1 MEKAR
6 EEKVSKAAEKE
17 EAGKVATEKPATEN
31 AETATENAEAAAK
44 SGEQT
49 TSSATGSETV
59 EKAKGKVNESAEKL
73 KAKMGES
80 TQKLK
85 ESMNESTQKM
95 KESMNESTQKLKESM
110 GDVTKGAKEEMKKQK
125 EKLSSF
131 WSDFSKEMKKQMNVG
146 TSKPKPAKA
155 AKAKKAAKPAKP
167 AKPAVKE
174 AVKEAA
180 VAGEAPKEEKE
191 EENKTE
197 ENKTVPSVEELE
209 GAAAEEEP
217 VDPLSDEALGITAE
231 MSEEEADA
239 LRREA
244 KKKVIKAENYQ
255 KKKDRLRET
264 LSKTKERAKVKI
276 HGLTWEKVKFFLRD
290 GWNDLKGSSAKPHRV
305 MLDEE
310 EVEAQRREILQAREE
325 ADKLKEEHEKEGK
338 PLKTELM
345 NVDNSNNLWAQ
356 VADLLKDAPLIESL
370 LEMSKKVKESKV
382 GETVSYATEDL
393 REKWE
398 TSQHPLVYKLSAVY
412 DELFSESDT
421 AKAIREV
428 RRTDPTFL
436 EAALR
441 DEMKES
447 IVPAMLKAWVNA
459 DTKTLKLIMN
469 DHAYAQVY
477 SVIKMQQ
484 AEGLQMDKHILDIKD
499 VQLQVGAEGCGE
511 V

>member
-1 MEKAR
+1 MYKAK
-6 EEKVSKAAEKE
+6 EEALKKKGDAEGEKAAEEVANKAE
-17 EAGKVATEKPATEN
+17 EATTKANESEAAEKAKSKMDEATEKV
-31 AETATENAEAAAK
+31 K
-44 SGEQT
+44 S
-49 TSSATGSETV
+49 
-59 EKAKGKVNESAEKL
+59 
-73 KAKMGES
+73 KMDES

-85 ESMNESTQKM
+85 DSMNESTQKL
-95 KESMNESTQKLKESM
+95 KDSMNESTQKLKESM
-110 GDVTKGAKEEMKKQK
+110 SDATKGAKEEMKKQK
-125 EKLSSF
+125 AKLSSF
-131 WSDFSKEMKKQMNVG
+131 WSDFSSEMKKQMNIDS
-146 TSKPKPAKA
+146 TPKAKPAKA
-155 AKAKKAAKPAKP
+155 AKKAKKVKVAKKEPAKEPVKEP
-167 AKPAVKE
+167 AKEPAKDASKDEKVTVNPEGAEK
-174 AVKEAA
+174 AA
-180 VAGEAPKEEKE
+180 AATTASESD
-191 EENKTE
+191 
-197 ENKTVPSVEELE
+197 KTVPSVEELE
-209 GAAAEEEP
+209 ATPEEEEEEL
-217 VDPLSDEALGITAE
+217 DPLSDEALGITPE
-231 MSEEEADA
+231 MSEEDADN

-244 KKKVIKAENYQ
+244 KKKIIKAENYQ

-264 LSKTKERAKVKI
+264 LQKTKERAKVKARS
-276 HGLTWEKVKFFLRD
+276 LTWEKVKFFLRD
-290 GWNDLKGSSAKPHRV
+290 GWEDLKGSNKKPHRV

-310 EVEAQRREILQAREE
+310 EVEAQRREILQAREA
-325 ADKLKEEHEKEGK
+325 ADKLKEEHEKEGT
-338 PLKTELM
+338 PMKTELM
-345 NVDNSNNLWAQ
+345 NVDNSNNIWAQ

-484 AEGLQMDKHILDIKD
+484 AEGLEMDKHILDIKD
-499 VQLQVGAEGCGE
+499 VQLQVGEYGE
-511 V
+511 FDV

>member
-1 MEKAR
+1 MYKAK
-6 EEKVSKAAEKE
+6 EEALKKKGDAEGEKAAEEVANKAE
-17 EAGKVATEKPATEN
+17 EATTKANES
-31 AETATENAEAAAK
+31 EAA
-44 SGEQT
+44 
-49 TSSATGSETV
+49 
-59 EKAKGKVNESAEKL
+59 EKAKS
-73 KAKMGES
+73 KMDES

-85 ESMNESTQKM
+85 DSMNESTQKL
-95 KESMNESTQKLKESM
+95 KDSMNESTQKLKESM
-110 GDVTKGAKEEMKKQK
+110 SDATKGAKEEMKKQK
-125 EKLSSF
+125 AKLSSF
-131 WSDFSKEMKKQMNVG
+131 WSDFSSEMKKQMNIDS
-146 TSKPKPAKA
+146 TPKAKPAKA
-155 AKAKKAAKPAKP
+155 TKKAKKVKVAKKEPVKDASKEPAKDEKMTVNP
-167 AKPAVKE
+167 EGAEK
-174 AVKEAA
+174 AA
-180 VAGEAPKEEKE
+180 AATAASESD
-191 EENKTE
+191 
-197 ENKTVPSVEELE
+197 KTVPSVEELE
-209 GAAAEEEP
+209 ATPEEEEEEL
-217 VDPLSDEALGITAE
+217 DPLSDEALGITPE
-231 MSEEEADA
+231 MSEEDADA

-244 KKKVIKAENYQ
+244 KKKIIKAENYQ

-264 LSKTKERAKVKI
+264 LQKTKERAKVKAR
-276 HGLTWEKVKFFLRD
+276 GLTWEKVKFFLRD
-290 GWNDLKGSSAKPHRV
+290 GWEDLKGSNKKPHRV

-310 EVEAQRREILQAREE
+310 EVEAQRREILQAREA
-325 ADKLKEEHEKEGK
+325 ADKLKEEHEKEGT
-338 PLKTELM
+338 PMKTELM
-345 NVDNSNNLWAQ
+345 NVDNSNNIWAQ

-484 AEGLQMDKHILDIKD
+484 AEGLEMDKHILDIKD
-499 VQLQVGAEGCGE
+499 VQLQVGEHGRFDM
-511 V
+511 

>member
-1 MEKAR
+1 MKKKGDAEG
-6 EEKVSKAAEKE
+6 EKAAEEVANKAE
-17 EAGKVATEKPATEN
+17 EATTKANESEAAEKAKSKMDEATEKV
-31 AETATENAEAAAK
+31 K
-44 SGEQT
+44 S
-49 TSSATGSETV
+49 
-59 EKAKGKVNESAEKL
+59 
-73 KAKMGES
+73 KMDES

-85 ESMNESTQKM
+85 DSMNESTQKL
-95 KESMNESTQKLKESM
+95 KDSMNESTQKLKESM
-110 GDVTKGAKEEMKKQK
+110 SDATKGAKEEMKKQK
-125 EKLSSF
+125 AKLSSF
-131 WSDFSKEMKKQMNVG
+131 WSDFSSEMKKQMNIDS
-146 TSKPKPAKA
+146 TPKAKPAKA
-155 AKAKKAAKPAKP
+155 AKKAKKVKVAKKEPAKEPVKEP
-167 AKPAVKE
+167 AKEPAKDASKDEKVTVNPEGAEK
-174 AVKEAA
+174 AA
-180 VAGEAPKEEKE
+180 AATAASESD
-191 EENKTE
+191 
-197 ENKTVPSVEELE
+197 KTVPSVEELE
-209 GAAAEEEP
+209 ATPEEEEEEL
-217 VDPLSDEALGITAE
+217 DPLSDEALGITPE
-231 MSEEEADA
+231 MSEEDADA

-244 KKKVIKAENYQ
+244 KKKIIKAENYQ

-264 LSKTKERAKVKI
+264 LQKTKERAKVKAR
-276 HGLTWEKVKFFLRD
+276 GLTWEKVKFFLRD
-290 GWNDLKGSSAKPHRV
+290 GWEDLKGSNKKPHRV

-310 EVEAQRREILQAREE
+310 EVEAQRREILQAREA
-325 ADKLKEEHEKEGK
+325 ADKLKEEHEKEGT
-338 PLKTELM
+338 PMKTELM
-345 NVDNSNNLWAQ
+345 NVDNSNNIWAQ

-484 AEGLQMDKHILDIKD
+484 AEGLEMDKHILDIKD
-499 VQLQVGAEGCGE
+499 VQLQVGEYGE
-511 V
+511 FDV

>member
-1 MEKAR
+1 MYKAK
-6 EEKVSKAAEKE
+6 EEALKKKGDAEGEKAAEEVANKAE
-17 EAGKVATEKPATEN
+17 EATTKANESEAAEKAKSKMDEATEKV
-31 AETATENAEAAAK
+31 K
-44 SGEQT
+44 S
-49 TSSATGSETV
+49 
-59 EKAKGKVNESAEKL
+59 
-73 KAKMGES
+73 KMDES

-85 ESMNESTQKM
+85 DSMNESTQKL
-95 KESMNESTQKLKESM
+95 KDSMNESTQKLKESM
-110 GDVTKGAKEEMKKQK
+110 SDATKGAKEEMKKQK
-125 EKLSSF
+125 AKLSSF
-131 WSDFSKEMKKQMNVG
+131 WSDFSSEMKKQMIIDS
-146 TSKPKPAKA
+146 TPKAKPAKA
-155 AKAKKAAKPAKP
+155 AKKAKKVKVAKKEPAKEPVKEP
-167 AKPAVKE
+167 AKEPAKDASKDEKVTVNPEGAEK
-174 AVKEAA
+174 AA
-180 VAGEAPKEEKE
+180 AATTASESD
-191 EENKTE
+191 
-197 ENKTVPSVEELE
+197 KTVPSVEELE
-209 GAAAEEEP
+209 ATPEEEEEEL
-217 VDPLSDEALGITAE
+217 DPLSDEALGITPE
-231 MSEEEADA
+231 MSEEDADK

-244 KKKVIKAENYQ
+244 KKKIIKAENYQ

-264 LSKTKERAKVKI
+264 LQKTKERAKVKARS
-276 HGLTWEKVKFFLRD
+276 LTWEKVKFFLRD
-290 GWNDLKGSSAKPHRV
+290 GWEDLKGSNKKPHRV

-310 EVEAQRREILQAREE
+310 EVEAQRREILQAREA
-325 ADKLKEEHEKEGK
+325 ADKLKEEHEKEGT
-338 PLKTELM
+338 PMKTELM
-345 NVDNSNNLWAQ
+345 NVDNSNNIWAQ

-484 AEGLQMDKHILDIKD
+484 AEGLEMDKHILDIKD
-499 VQLQVGAEGCGE
+499 VQLQVGEHGGFD

>member
-1 MEKAR
+1 MYKAK
-6 EEKVSKAAEKE
+6 EEALKKKGDAEGEKAAEEVANKAE
-17 EAGKVATEKPATEN
+17 EATTKANESEAAEKAKSKMDEATEKV
-31 AETATENAEAAAK
+31 K
-44 SGEQT
+44 S
-49 TSSATGSETV
+49 
-59 EKAKGKVNESAEKL
+59 
-73 KAKMGES
+73 KMDES

-85 ESMNESTQKM
+85 DSMNESTQKL
-95 KESMNESTQKLKESM
+95 KDSMNESTQKLKESM
-110 GDVTKGAKEEMKKQK
+110 SDATKGAKEEMKKQK
-125 EKLSSF
+125 AKLSSF
-131 WSDFSKEMKKQMNVG
+131 WSDFSSEMKKQMNIDS
-146 TSKPKPAKA
+146 TPKAKPAKA
-155 AKAKKAAKPAKP
+155 AKKAKKVKVAKKEPVKDASKEPAKDEKVTVNP
-167 AKPAVKE
+167 EGAEK
-174 AVKEAA
+174 AA
-180 VAGEAPKEEKE
+180 AATTASESD
-191 EENKTE
+191 
-197 ENKTVPSVEELE
+197 KTVPSVEELE
-209 GAAAEEEP
+209 ATPEEEEEL
-217 VDPLSDEALGITAE
+217 DPLSDEALGITPE
-231 MSEEEADA
+231 MSEEDADA

-244 KKKVIKAENYQ
+244 KKKIIKAENYQ

-264 LSKTKERAKVKI
+264 LQKTKERAKVKARS
-276 HGLTWEKVKFFLRD
+276 LTWEKVKFFLRD
-290 GWNDLKGSSAKPHRV
+290 GWEDLKGSNKKPHRV

-310 EVEAQRREILQAREE
+310 EVEAQRREILQAREA
-325 ADKLKEEHEKEGK
+325 ADKLKEEHEKEGT
-338 PLKTELM
+338 PMKTELM
-345 NVDNSNNLWAQ
+345 NVDNSNNIWAQ

-484 AEGLQMDKHILDIKD
+484 AEGLEMDKHILDIKD
-499 VQLQVGAEGCGE
+499 VQLQVGEHGRFDM
-511 V
+511 

>member
-6 EEKVSKAAEKE
+6 EEKVTKAAEKE
-17 EAGKVATEKPATEN
+17 EAEKVATEKPVETGATET
-31 AETATENAEAAAK
+31 TAENAEATAK

-49 TSSATGSETV
+49 ASSASGSETA

-85 ESMNESTQKM
+85 DSMNESTQKM

-167 AKPAVKE
+167 AV
-174 AVKEAA
+174 
-180 VAGEAPKEEKE
+180 
-191 EENKTE
+191 T
-197 ENKTVPSVEELE
+197 SVEELE
-209 GAAAEEEP
+209 GAAEEEEP

-484 AEGLQMDKHILDIKD
+484 AEGLQMDKHILDIKE